1 MKKGFIIFLFAFVLA
16 VSMVSAKPVLKVSC
30 SDAGSIRIT
39 GWSGN
44 EEQITARIGRDVVK
58 VPGSWYRGEDEER
71 RFISEEAIFL
81 AINKT
86 SYKIYIGDTSRTIQC
101 PGFKFSCR
109 IINITP
115 VACYNRNGTFIAKY
129 SAHNFRIGKNS
140 SLRFEKPFLLTY
152 LAFEG
157 KKEYERGP
165 VVSSKDFDSIAFGLV
180 RHRELSKY
188 RLMWNTTHN
197 ITKMAIQFNDCSNEK
212 YNFYKKI
219 DCSANVYCDSSR
231 ECLEG
236 EECVENSCERLA
248 CSQCEYVKG
257 HECARHECCSNDD
270 CIESAYC
277 ENNACRQ
284 LSCGADEEAVNHE
297 CLMAK
302 CDEDEKLV
310 NKSCIKLNCAQ
321 DEEPVEGKCLNL
333 VCNDDEYPEN
343 HDCRKLSC
351 SQNEAPIAHKCGK
364 IRCGFLKRPKGG
376 KCASIFPFFS

>member
-1 MKKGFIIFLFAFVLA
+1 MKKRFVLLFAFVLA
-16 VSMVSAKPVLKVSC
+16 VSVVSAAKPVLKVSC
-30 SDAGSIRIT
+30 SEAGSIRIT
-39 GWSGN
+39 GWVGH
-44 EEQITARIGRDVVK
+44 EEQITARIGREVVK
-58 VPGSWYRGEDEER
+58 VPGSWYKGEEEEK

-86 SYKIYIGDTSRTIQC
+86 SYKIYIGDTSRTVQC
-101 PGFKFSCR
+101 PRFRFSCR

-140 SLRFEKPFLLTY
+140 SLRFEKPFLLSY

-165 VVSSKDFDSIAFGLV
+165 DVSSRDFENIAFGLV
-180 RHRELSKY
+180 RHRELNKY
-188 RLMWNTTHN
+188 RLLWNTTHN
-197 ITKMAIQFNDCSNEK
+197 ITRLAIQFNDCSNEK

-236 EECVENSCERLA
+236 EECVENSCEKLA

-257 HECARHECCSNDD
+257 HECARYECCSNDD

-277 ENNACRQ
+277 GNNACRQ
-284 LSCGADEEAVNHE
+284 LSCSPGELQVNHECAKCAEDEELVNMACLKLNCSMDEEAVG
-297 CLMAK
+297 
-302 CDEDEKLV
+302 
-310 NKSCIKLNCAQ
+310 
-321 DEEPVEGKCLNL
+321 GKCLKL
-333 VCNDDEYPEN
+333 ICEDDEMAEN

-351 SQNEAPIAHKCGK
+351 SQNEAPIAHKCEK
-364 IRCGFLKRPKGG
+364 IRCGFLKRSKGG
-376 KCASIFPFFS
+376 KCASIFQFFS